1 MEFKRILFKL
11 SGESLKNEKQNI
23 CDFDYM
29 LDVCSKIGNISK
41 LGYDIGIVV
50 GGGNIWRG
58 RDNAYIDPT
67 MSDQIGILSTTINSI
82 ILNAIF
88 KELGFASKVFNS
100 SKIDN
105 IVDKC
110 SVEDIEKEL
119 KNKKILIFGGGTGVV
134 GCSTDTAASQRA
146 IDMKSDIIIK
156 LTNVDGVYDSD
167 PKVNKNAKLYK
178 KLTYDE
184 VIDKDLNVMDKGSI
198 IMCKENKI
206 PIIVMNINKLS
217 SIDKIFN
224 LEEGT
229 IVG

>member
-58 RDNAYIDPT
+58 RDNTYIDPI

-88 KELGFASKVFNS
+88 KELGFESKVFNS

-146 IDMKSDIIIK
+146 INMQADVIIK
-156 LTNVDGVYDSD
+156 LTNVDGIYDSD
-167 PKVNKNAKLYK
+167 PKFNKDAKLYK
-178 KLTYDE
+178 KVSYDE
-184 VIDKDLNVMDKGSI
+184 VIDKNLNVMDKGSI

-206 PIIVMNINKLS
+206 PIIVMNINNLS

-229 IVG
+229 IVE

>member
-229 IVG
+229 IVE